1 MLGWRLS
8 KITACK
14 RKYILPW
21 VNTNTNNIS
30 IGERTC
36 PDLSTSFVT
45 SPPLIQFFGVVDTAK
60 FVLADCPGIGL
71 DYITRN
77 SSAIF
82 LTWSKFPDLEN
93 GVKPES
99 GWYPNYVYAM
109 LPKTKPHL
117 TKKCQGYKADS
128 TPFRSH
134 GKKAYV
140 RGYMHGF
147 CNKINMFA
155 EGGRPNN
162 LEYIPFIEIME
173 VDWAPNS
180 NDAKSIPADL
190 PATPSRRD
198 VKPDV
203 ASSRTG
209 KRKIAFDPFA
219 DLNTG
224 SSLTFGE
231 KLARSE
237 QKPARE

>member
-1 MLGWRLS
+1 
-8 KITACK
+8 
-14 RKYILPW
+14 
-21 VNTNTNNIS
+21 
-30 IGERTC
+30 
-36 PDLSTSFVT
+36 
-45 SPPLIQFFGVVDTAK
+45 
-60 FVLADCPGIGL
+60 L
-71 DYITRN
+71 DYVTRN

-93 GVKPES
+93 GVKPGS

-109 LPKTKPHL
+109 LPKTKAHL

-128 TPFRSH
+128 TPFRRH

-147 CNKINMFA
+147 CNKVNMFA

-173 VDWAPNS
+173 VDWAPSS

-190 PATPSRRD
+190 PATPSRKN

-203 ASSRTG
+203 SSSRTG

-219 DLNTG
+219 DLNSG

-231 KLARSE
+231 KLVRSE